1 MADRVLLYINP
12 LIYWTGRFDRY
23 DFRFFCLLAAILTY
37 ALWGEPTPDRLGWPE
52 GLVGLFLF
60 LAVGSA
66 GPGVFLARYRTG
78 KNRLFYSGGQIL
90 LLYGLSVPLIVA
102 LASYNDM
109 ALVLRDVVPFFFIM
123 LPLFLLPSLTM
134 KPRFA
139 VMVRFAVLIS
149 GLVFAL
155 RALGAQ
161 QGFSSLTTFLP
172 AFTEHSYLANA
183 PTVLFAALLL
193 AGAGGHRLYR
203 SVALRSVLMALLL
216 ILPAALIF
224 LLMFLTMQRA
234 GLTLAGGGL
243 LFLLGMAFVKT
254 PRRALAPFMLFL
266 LLVILFWPYLESII
280 SFIIEK
286 TATVGFNKR
295 GEEALAV
302 ISAVS
307 GDFGT
312 ALFGKGWGATID
324 SPAVGG
330 MNVNYT
336 HSLFTTYLLKSGLA
350 GCLLMAVYLWSF
362 VPMLCRILY
371 RDPVMAVAL
380 AAPFVIDCFLYA
392 SFKSLD
398 FGLLLLL
405 IALWAE
411 SGQSLHHRTVCSNQ
425 KR

>member
-1 MADRVLLYINP
+1 MADRSFSSINP
-12 LIYWTGRFDRY
+12 HPYWTARFDRY
-23 DFRFFCLLAAILTY
+23 DFRLFCVLAAIIVY
-37 ALWGEPTPDRLGWPE
+37 AVWGEPTPDRLGWSE
-52 GLVGLFLF
+52 GVTGLLLL
-60 LAVGSA
+60 LAAGSA
-66 GPGVFLARYRTG
+66 GPGVFLSHHCEE
-78 KNRLFYSGGQIL
+78 KNRLFYKAGQVL
-90 LLYGLSVPLIVA
+90 LLYGLSVPLIMA

-109 ALVLRDVVPFFFIM
+109 ALVLRDAVPFLFIM
-123 LPLFLLPSLTM
+123 LPLFLLPSLTA
-134 KPRFA
+134 KPRYA
-139 VMVRFAVLIS
+139 GMIRFAVLFGGFI
-149 GLVFAL
+149 FAL
-155 RALGAQ
+155 RALVAQ
-161 QGFSSLTTFLP
+161 QGFSALTAFFP
-172 AFTEHSYLANA
+172 AFTENSYPANA
-183 PTVLFAALLL
+183 PTVLFAALFL
-193 AGAGGHRLYR
+193 AGAGGYRLYR
-203 SVALRSVLMALLL
+203 SVALRSVLMALLF

-224 LLMFLTMQRA
+224 LLMFFAMQRA
-234 GLTLAGGGL
+234 GLALAGSGL
-243 LFLLGMAFVKT
+243 LFLLALAFVRA
-254 PRRALAPFMLFL
+254 PRRALAPFILAMLLTAF
-266 LLVILFWPYLESII
+266 FWPYLGSVI

-295 GEEALAV
+295 GAEALTV

-312 ALFGKGWGATID
+312 VLFGKGWGATIN

-336 HSLFTTYLLKSGLA
+336 HSLFTTYLLKTGLA
-350 GCLLMAVYLWSF
+350 GCVLMAVYLWSF
-362 VPMLCRILY
+362 VRMLYGILY